1 MIEIMSHLLRKNE
14 ELRGFRLFDK
24 EVKLTAFTD
33 DVTIFMDG
41 TERDLITSCSVLESF
56 CAISGLKINHLKSVI
71 SEMGPF
77 NNYSLD
83 TARKETLCG
92 CQREHKPRDVLYE
105 EN

>member
-1 MIEIMSHLLRKNE
+1 M
-14 ELRGFRLFDK
+14 FRHFSK
-24 EVKLTAFTD
+24 QVKLTAYAD
-33 DVTIFMDG
+33 DVTTFTNG
-41 TERDLITSCSVLESF
+41 TERDPYMSCSVLESF

>member
-56 CAISGLKINHLKSVI
+56 GAISGLKVNYEKSAI
-71 SEMGPF
+71 LRIGPHK
-77 NNYSLD
+77 NSSYLLP
-83 TARKETLCG
+83 RKKVHVG
-92 CQREHKPRDVLYE
+92 IRGNQNPRNILYK
-105 EN
+105 